1 MKNVPKVLREL
12 SPFEHYVLSLLS
24 DGFSNASIARKTDQ
38 TIKCIENTISRTK
51 TAFEMPD
58 LDEYNLRVTLACA
71 YRVHF
76 GDKAIQDPIDTEQ
89 WPHGNTQGTLISIGM
104 LPNFIQQHGE
114 LSINSAVLGYAH
126 APISNIFLTMPIW

>member
-1 MKNVPKVLREL
+1 MKNVPKLLREL
-12 SPFEHYVLSLLS
+12 TPFEHYVLSLLS
-24 DGFSNASIARKTDQ
+24 DGFSNAAIARKTDQ

-76 GDKAIQDPIDTEQ
+76 GDKAIQDPIAIEQ
-89 WPHGNTQGTLISIGM
+89 WPRDNHQGTLISLGM
-104 LPNFIQQHGE
+104 HPNFIQQE
-114 LSINSAVLGYAH
+114 AEPSTKLATLGDAT